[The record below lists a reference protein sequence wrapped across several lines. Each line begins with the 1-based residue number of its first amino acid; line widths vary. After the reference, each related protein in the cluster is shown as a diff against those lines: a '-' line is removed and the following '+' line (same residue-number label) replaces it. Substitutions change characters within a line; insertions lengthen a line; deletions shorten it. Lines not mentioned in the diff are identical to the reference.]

1 MKTTLTATY
10 RTLQSQVSRS
20 SAKLQQYQ
28 ETAASG
34 IKLNNPSDDPSAV
47 ASVINAQSQI
57 RSGEAYQ
64 NTISSASS
72 QLGNLDSTLD
82 QFENLMVQAKELVV
96 AAGNGSLGKG
106 DISAYAQQMAML
118 KEEAFALANT
128 QIDGKYLFS
137 GYATDTPPFPDI
149 TDPTLYQGD
158 DNHRELQI
166 GPGQKVVTNLTGS
179 ELFQGQGGGINILA
193 LLSDLEQNLGA
204 ADTTQALS
212 RLGDLESG
220 ADQVRSSRGKMGTTA
235 VRVEEAC
242 MRMQDFTDNMAAK
255 LSDYRDADLI
265 EAYTNLAQ
273 QEQALQAALSVTA
286 KISDL
291 SILDYL

>member
-34 IKLNNPSDDPSAV
+34 IKLNNPSDDPSVV
-47 ASVINAQSQI
+47 ASVINSQSQI

-64 NTISSASS
+64 KTISSVSS

-128 QIDGKYLFS
+128 QVDGKYVFA
-137 GYATDTPPFPDI
+137 GFNTDTKPFPDM

-158 DNHRELQI
+158 DNHSELQI

-179 ELFQGQGGGINILA
+179 ELFQGQGGGINILS
-193 LLSDLEQNLGA
+193 LLSDLEQNLGSM
-204 ADTTQALS
+204 DTTQALS
-212 RLGDLESG
+212 RLDDLETG
-220 ADQVRSSRGKMGTTA
+220 ADQVRNSRSKLGTTA
-235 VRVEEAC
+235 VRVEEAGI
-242 MRMQDFTDNMAAK
+242 RMQDFTDNMAAK
-255 LSDYRDADLI
+255 LSGYRDADLV

-286 KISDL
+286 KISNL

>member
-10 RTLQSQVSRS
+10 RTLQAQVSRS

-34 IKLNNPSDDPSAV
+34 IKLNKPSDDPSVV

-57 RSGEAYQ
+57 RSGETFQ
-64 NTISSASS
+64 NTIASASS
-72 QLGNLDSTLD
+72 QLGILDSTMD
-82 QFENLMVQAKELVV
+82 QLENLMVQAKELVV
-96 AAGNGSLGKG
+96 AAGNGSLGEG

-118 KEEAFALANT
+118 KEEAFTLANT
-128 QIDGKYLFS
+128 QVDGKYLFS
-137 GYATDTPPFPDI
+137 GYAVNTPPFPDT
-149 TDPTLYQGD
+149 TDPTLYAGD

-179 ELFQGQGGGINILA
+179 ELFQGQGGGINILS
-193 LLSDLEQNLGA
+193 LLSDLEQDLGSMN
-204 ADTTQALS
+204 TKQALA
-212 RLGDLESG
+212 RLDDLDTS
-220 ADQVRSSRGKMGTTA
+220 ADQVRNSRSKMGITA
-235 VRVEEAC
+235 VRVDEAEI
-242 MRMQDFTDNMAAK
+242 RMKDFTDNMAAK

>member
-235 VRVEEAC
+235 VRVEESC